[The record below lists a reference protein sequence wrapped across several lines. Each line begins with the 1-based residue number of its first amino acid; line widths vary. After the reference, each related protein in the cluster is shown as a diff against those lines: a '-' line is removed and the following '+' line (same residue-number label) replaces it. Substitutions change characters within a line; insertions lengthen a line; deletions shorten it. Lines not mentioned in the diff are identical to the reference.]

1 MKRNYLSK
9 GLALVFCLLMLSV
22 ANVMAQIDYCEG
34 DFDAD
39 GDQDG
44 TDAFTFKTDFG
55 RSSFSNPCPP
65 GVSCGGILK
74 TGQTGCWDMD
84 GNPISCAGTGQD
96 GEYQIGYSRFTDH
109 EDGTVTDNST
119 GLMWYKNGN
128 AGLIPM
134 NWDEALFLC
143 TVFIN
148 SGEGAYGYTD
158 WRLPNV
164 RELKSLYDSI
174 SYDDGMPM
182 EPHPFTNVM
191 YGEVYWSST
200 TREALPWDVYTL
212 YFSAPGLAFNFK
224 TSNFYVWPV
233 RGGH

>member
-1 MKRNYLSK
+1 MRKI
-9 GLALVFCLLMLSV
+9 LALVFCLLMLSV
-22 ANVMAQIDYCEG
+22 VNVIAQVDYCEG

-55 RSSFSNPCPP
+55 RSSLSNPCPP

-84 GNPISCAGTGQD
+84 GNPISCTGTGQD

-128 AGLIPM
+128 AGLISM
-134 NWDEALFLC
+134 NWGDALFLC

-174 SYDDGMPM
+174 SYYDGGNMPL
-182 EPHPFTNVM
+182 EPHPFINVQSDH
-191 YGEVYWSST
+191 YWSST
-200 TREALPWDVYTL
+200 TSTDNTFEALRVYMSSGGPVTHVDK
-212 YFSAPGLAFNFK
+212 YFSH
-224 TSNFYVWPV
+224 YVWPV